1 MKRYLNQY
9 QAEGY
14 CVLKGLIPPAV
25 CRTVLKEMDA
35 IFASQLKALRQQVTP
50 FKGKATLY
58 SNMAQLFS
66 ADVNAYL
73 AAARHLNKLLSVQD
87 LLFHE
92 SLRPYF
98 KRFGLPLLSVPTSP
112 VVSIMGEKLKIPG
125 GYHGLAPHQ
134 DWPSMQG
141 SLDALVIWT
150 PLMDVDEVNFP
161 LQVIPESHRR
171 GMWEGANTASAR
183 EIDPQLLR
191 DEDFASVI
199 VERGDVVLMS
209 AFTVHRTGLTYHNG
223 DKECSG
229 LRIACNT
236 RVENSAE
243 GTFVKRQF
251 PCAYRRTVE
260 RELITKDF
268 PSRAQVKRALC
279 L

>member
-1 MKRYLNQY
+1 MNRYLKRY

-14 CVLKGLIPPAV
+14 CIVKGLIPSAV
-25 CRTVLKEMDA
+25 CKRVLKEMDA
-35 IFASQLKALRQQVTP
+35 IFASQLQSLRLRPIP
-50 FKGKATLY
+50 FKSEGTLY
-58 SNMAQLFS
+58 ANMAKLFA
-66 ADVNAYL
+66 ADANAYL

-92 SLRPYF
+92 SVRTYF

-150 PLMDVDEVNFP
+150 PLMDVDDVNFP
-161 LQVIPESHRR
+161 LQVIPQSHLR
-171 GMWEGANTASAR
+171 GMWEGSNTTAAR
-183 EIDPQLLR
+183 EIDPQLY
-191 DEDFASVI
+191 DDDDFVSVI

-209 AFTVHRTGLTYHNG
+209 AFTVHRTGVTYDG
-223 DKECSG
+223 QECSG

-243 GTFVKRQF
+243 NTFVKRQF

-268 PSRAQVKRALC
+268 PSLAQVKKALC
-279 L
+279 V